1 MSWHIVG
8 LVLAAIGGITV
19 GLLLIT
25 WAMVLGKTLASWL
38 RYKRAQ
44 RRLLRCCPACQL
56 QATYSPPRQR
66 GPLMESAARARVK
79 AEEER
84 RINGTADDF
93 DPLARVALGGHTLS
107 AKREISPRPPKG
119 GTGVSSPPKDTRLQT
134 PAKTNVVHN
143 RKWPL

>member
-25 WAMVLGKTLASWL
+25 WAIVLGKTLASWL

-44 RRLLRCCPACQL
+44 RLLDSCCPACQL
-56 QATYSPPRQR
+56 QASYSPPRRR
-66 GPLMESAARARVK
+66 GPLMESAAKARAK
-79 AEEER
+79 AEEQR

-93 DPLARVALGGHTLS
+93 DPLARAALGGHTS
-107 AKREISPRPPKG
+107 RPPYTRE
-119 GTGVSSPPKDTRLQT
+119 TGPQ
-134 PAKTNVVHN
+134 
-143 RKWPL
+143 